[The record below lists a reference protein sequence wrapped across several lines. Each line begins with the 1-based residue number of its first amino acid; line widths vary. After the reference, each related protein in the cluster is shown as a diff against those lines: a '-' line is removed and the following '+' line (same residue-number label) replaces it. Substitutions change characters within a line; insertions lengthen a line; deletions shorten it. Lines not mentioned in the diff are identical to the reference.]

1 MAEVQVEFFGI
12 PRARAGLA
20 QTPASAETLGELIEF
35 LSLKFP
41 TLGACCF
48 EGKCLKPGYVAN
60 LSGDRFTTD
69 PTTPL
74 RPGDTVLILSMD
86 AGG

>member
-1 MAEVQVEFFGI
+1 MTQVLVEFFGI

-20 QTPASAETLGELIEF
+20 QTPAEGETLGELVEF

-41 TLGACCF
+41 ALGECCF
-48 EGKCLKPGYVAN
+48 EGKCFRPGYVAN
-60 LSGDRFTTD
+60 LSGDRFTSD

-74 RPGDTVLILSMD
+74 SPGDSVLILSLD